1 MLVIPDLLILDME
14 ILEWEDINMTPF
26 LNFCKKITTSE
37 PIDMAS
43 LVDLELRIPDRYR
56 EPTKALISI
65 MKPKMSRIDKIYV
78 NFIQPLFED
87 MDEVIEKLES
97 IGGDIPDSIILYLNN
112 QLTGTNDN
120 LTDDEFM
127 SIIKVLACY
136 ICIQN

>member
-1 MLVIPDLLILDME
+1 
-14 ILEWEDINMTPF
+14 MTPF
-26 LNFCKKITTSE
+26 LNFCKKISTND
-37 PIDMAS
+37 PIDMDS
-43 LVDLELRIPDRYR
+43 LVDLELEIPDRYC
-56 EPTKALISI
+56 EPTKALVSI
-65 MKPKMSRIDKIYV
+65 MKPKMSRIDKISV
-78 NFIQPLFED
+78 NFIKPLFED
-87 MDEVIEKLES
+87 MDEVVEKLES